1 MFDQTLTIQNIFYLL
16 FGFVGLASALFA
28 IWRGVRQES
37 SERSHRD
44 KDEAIRI
51 MRMDENIKQVT
62 AGISDIKAE
71 MRSTKKLL
79 DNHEKRILKLEL
91 ENDTQ
96 WKRIDE
102 LKEAGNERQ
111 AHQDP
116 DA

>member
-1 MFDQTLTIQNIFYLL
+1 
-16 FGFVGLASALFA
+16 
-28 IWRGVRQES
+28 
-37 SERSHRD
+37 
-44 KDEAIRI
+44 

-91 ENDTQ
+91 ENETQ

-102 LKEAGNERQ
+102 LKESDSERQ
-111 AHQDP
+111 AREG
-116 DA
+116 